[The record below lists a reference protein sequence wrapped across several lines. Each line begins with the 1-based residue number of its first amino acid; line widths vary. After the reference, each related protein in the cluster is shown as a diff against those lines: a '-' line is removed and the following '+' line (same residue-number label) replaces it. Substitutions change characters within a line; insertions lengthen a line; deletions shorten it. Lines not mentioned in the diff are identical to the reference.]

1 MGVLRAVNRPVYGD
15 ALNSQIAA
23 AQERQGRGDLE
34 ALLGSGST
42 WEV

>member
-1 MGVLRAVNRPVYGD
+1 MGVFRAVDRPVYGD
-15 ALNSQIAA
+15 AMNAQIAA
-23 AQERQGRGDLE
+23 AQERQGQGDLE

>member
-1 MGVLRAVNRPVYGD
+1 MGVFRAVERPVYGD
-15 ALNSQIAA
+15 ALNQQIAA

-34 ALLGSGST
+34 ALLSTGST

>member
-1 MGVLRAVNRPVYGD
+1 VYGD
-15 ALNSQIAA
+15 ALISQIAA
-23 AQERQGRGDLE
+23 AQERQGPGDLE